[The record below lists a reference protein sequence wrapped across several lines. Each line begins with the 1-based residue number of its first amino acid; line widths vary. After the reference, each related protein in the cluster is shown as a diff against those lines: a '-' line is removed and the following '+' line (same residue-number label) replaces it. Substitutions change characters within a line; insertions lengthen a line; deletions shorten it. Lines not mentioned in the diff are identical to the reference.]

1 MTIAT
6 GDQCHDS
13 FISIE
18 AGTGR
23 TQGKVALNASS
34 GVINL

>member
-13 FISIE
+13 SISIE

-23 TQGKVALNASS
+23 AQGKVALTASS
-34 GVINL
+34 GVVDP